1 MRGTQSS
8 AQYVGRV
15 SLAVVSTQEL
25 LTGTSP
31 GIVMRNFILGEGLGA
46 GPARITFRN
55 SLHGVRP
62 QINFLPVLC
71 STYVHLWCLLDLHHR
86 IR

>member
-1 MRGTQSS
+1 MKQVDNLELLMRGTQSS

-31 GIVMRNFILGEGLGA
+31 GIVMRNFILVVIGLIENSCFETIVFKTG
-46 GPARITFRN
+46 ITVA
-55 SLHGVRP
+55 SKHTVATACKTP
-62 QINFLPVLC
+62 
-71 STYVHLWCLLDLHHR
+71 
-86 IR
+86 

>member
-1 MRGTQSS
+1 MKQIDNLELLMRGTQLS

-46 GPARITFRN
+46 VEPSMRT
-55 SLHGVRP
+55 P
-62 QINFLPVLC
+62 E
-71 STYVHLWCLLDLHHR
+71 
-86 IR
+86 